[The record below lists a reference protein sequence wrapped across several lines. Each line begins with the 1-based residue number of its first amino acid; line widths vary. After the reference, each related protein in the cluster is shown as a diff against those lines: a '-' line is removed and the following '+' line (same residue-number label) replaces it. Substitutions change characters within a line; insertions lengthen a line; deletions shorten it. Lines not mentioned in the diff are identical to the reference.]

1 MIDFRF
7 VLTAKGFTY
16 AVTICSEVSKSH
28 PQAAATKSFNTD
40 KNTTVIGRLNDTH
53 IFGGSKYCFFKLF
66 IGLAKFDILGQR
78 PNL

>member
-1 MIDFRF
+1 MKQLVSAIIKIQLYFRF

-16 AVTICSEVSKSH
+16 AVTVCSEVSKNH

-53 IFGGSKYCFFKLF
+53 IFGGSKYYLLKITIAC
-66 IGLAKFDILGQR
+66 
-78 PNL
+78 